1 MKEIELKVTIYLKEG
16 QKVDSDHI
24 CEKVGEALTHSDN
37 ILQVSRAVAVSHPSN
52 VESGEWYKET
62 E

>member
-1 MKEIELKVTIYLKEG
+1 MKEVELKVTIYLKEG
-16 QKVDSDHI
+16 QLIDSNYI
-24 CEKVGEALTHSDN
+24 CQKVGDALTHSDN
-37 ILQVSRAVAVSHPSN
+37 ITQYSRAIAVSHPSN